1 MPELNDLREE
11 PIMNAGSGRPEIS
24 ESPGKEYTPRKGEFL
39 RNHEI
44 NIRFLSVGCV
54 IRVGCKEVPFTSIEE
69 GMRELNDY
77 VKDPYQSTKR
87 WNEIFNKNE

>member
-11 PIMNAGSGRPEIS
+11 PVMSNAGSSRS
-24 ESPGKEYTPRKGEFL
+24 ECSEKEYTPRKGEML

-44 NIRFLSVGCV
+44 GIRFLSVGCV

-77 VKDPYQSTKR
+77 VKNPYQSTKR
-87 WNEIFNKNE
+87 WNEIFNNNN